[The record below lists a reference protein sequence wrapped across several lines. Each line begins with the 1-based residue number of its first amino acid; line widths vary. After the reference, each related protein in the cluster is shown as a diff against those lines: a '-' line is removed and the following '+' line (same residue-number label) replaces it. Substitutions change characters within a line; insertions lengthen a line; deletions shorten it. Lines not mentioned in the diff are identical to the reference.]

1 MGNYFSSIKVE
12 DVSSVTNATNDAEHD
27 DVLVLSEKKVDPLEI
42 KNDES
47 GLIALDDDNKENDK
61 EKDKENDKEKDK
73 ENDKEKDKEKEKE
86 TCDDFASR
94 TTVNDVVY
102 TKKNIVKKKKNKKK
116 NKFLQ

>member
-1 MGNYFSSIKVE
+1 MGGYFSSIKVDE
-12 DVSSVTNATNDAEHD
+12 AASATNATNDAEHD

-47 GLIALDDDNKENDK
+47 GLIALDDDDNNKETD
-61 EKDKENDKEKDK
+61 
-73 ENDKEKDKEKEKE
+73 KEKE

-102 TKKNIVKKKKNKKK
+102 TKKNIIKKKKNKKK